1 MTVSTIIIKNSGSSN
16 GTQHSFPYCFKI
28 FADGDL
34 DVIIRSSN
42 GTETVKAINTDYIV
56 TNAGVDSGG
65 NVLFKFN
72 TGSSSDAH
80 FSSSDKRPQ
89 SGETV
94 LIRRSLDLTQSTDY
108 VANDPFAAEDHETAL
123 DRLTFISQEIQ
134 EELDRSIKISR
145 TNTMTSTEFTT
156 SSTDRANKILA
167 FDSSGELAVTQE
179 LGSVKG
185 DWAAST
191 TYAQRDIVKDT
202 STNNIFIA
210 ITAHTSSGSQPLT
223 SNTDAAKWSLL
234 VDAATA
240 TTAAATATTKAGEA
254 STDAGT
260 ATTKAGEAASSASA
274 AGTSAT
280 LAGNYANK
288 TDGQVESSQYSS
300 KAWAI
305 GGTGVTDTAGSGSAK
320 SWAVEADAVDGSEHS
335 AKSYAISGSAISAGS
350 SKQWALGGGS
360 GFSTNTAVSGGVYSA
375 RYYAEQA
382 AASADFVDDK
392 YLGSKSSLP
401 SVDNDGNALATGALV
416 FLTSDNTLR
425 IWNGSAWV
433 VAAVDTSSFATAG
446 FAVAMA
452 IAL

>member
-1 MTVSTIIIKNSGSSN
+1 MTVSSTTNTNSYDGN
-16 GTQHSFPYCFKI
+16 GTQHSCDYEYKI
-28 FADGDL
+28 FASGDVE
-34 DVIIRSSN
+34 VIVRSTT
-42 GTETVKAINTDYIV
+42 GTETVKQLNTHYIV
-56 TNAGVDSGG
+56 TNAGTDSGG
-65 NVLFKFN
+65 SVLFKFN
-72 TGSSSDAH
+72 TGTSSDAH
-80 FSSSDKRPQ
+80 YSTTDYRPA
-89 SGETV
+89 SGETI
-94 LIRRSLDLTQSTDY
+94 LLRRNLTLSQGTDY
-108 VANDPFAAEDHETAL
+108 IENDTFASTSHENAL
-123 DRLTFISQEIQ
+123 DRLTFIAQALQ
-134 EELDRSIKISR
+134 EESDRSLKISK

-156 SSTDRANKILA
+156 SATDRASKLLS

-179 LGSVKG
+179 LGTVKG
-185 DWAAST
+185 NWAAST

-254 STDAGT
+254 DTDAGT
-260 ATTKAGEAASSASA
+260 ANTKAGEAAASATA

-280 LAGNYANK
+280 LASNYSNK

-320 SWAVEADAVDGSEHS
+320 SWAVEADAVDGTEHS

-350 SKQWALGGGS
+350 AKQWALGGGS
-360 GFSTNTAVSGGVYSA
+360 GFTTSTVVSGGLYSA
-375 RYYAEQA
+375 KYYAEQA
-382 AASADFVDDK
+382 QASKTEFSNV
-392 YLGSKSSLP
+392 YQ
-401 SVDNDGNALATGALV
+401 GALSSDPSGGSV
-416 FLTSDNTLR
+416 SAGDLYFNTSTNRLKFY
-425 IWNGSAWV
+425 NGSSWANIE
-433 VAAVDTSSFATAG
+433 ATDTSSFASNG